1 MTTKNLTG
9 WLLTLGP
16 ILTFMIAGLL
26 WQALLSGD
34 AGQEQVASLMKNT
47 QLSLIITSAGSVM
60 FVATFIGLALL
71 ANSMNGGDQ
80 AGSAYA
86 VVAGVIFVGLTAIG
100 ILSSGMN
107 PATIEIASKGVNALP
122 TAAIVDIVADG
133 MFAPIFFYWGI
144 GNILIGTAVVI
155 QNRLHIVIGW
165 LFVVVGIIPVLGTI
179 VDVDIPD
186 AVGMLVWIAIALT
199 TAAAGVLTL
208 KEK

>member
-1 MTTKNLTG
+1 
-9 WLLTLGP
+9 
-16 ILTFMIAGLL
+16 
-26 WQALLSGD
+26 
-34 AGQEQVASLMKNT
+34 
-47 QLSLIITSAGSVM
+47 
-60 FVATFIGLALL
+60 
-71 ANSMNGGDQ
+71 
-80 AGSAYA
+80 
-86 VVAGVIFVGLTAIG
+86 
-100 ILSSGMN
+100 
-107 PATIEIASKGVNALP
+107 
-122 TAAIVDIVADG
+122 

>member
-1 MTTKNLTG
+1 
-9 WLLTLGP
+9 
-16 ILTFMIAGLL
+16 MIAGLL

-47 QLSLIITSAGSVM
+47 QLSLIIASAGSVV

-86 VVAGVIFVGLTAIG
+86 VVAGVIFAGLTAIG

-107 PATIEIASKGVNALP
+107 PATIEIAAKGVNALP

-144 GNILIGTAVVI
+144 GNILIGTAMVI